1 MTVAV
6 SAEKILRELHELWA
20 NLAKA
25 ETEDQSTAVL
35 RACSMTLIVATEE
48 IEESEPVGEAIACLM
63 REHPSRAVVLRVMR
77 DATGMLDSRVF
88 AQCWTPFGGRQ
99 QICCEQI
106 EITVSPD
113 MIADVTALIPGI
125 VVPDLPVVLWCRTG
139 PLILMPEFQK
149 TLDLADKLIVD
160 SSDFGDTRESLRRM
174 MAVHETGRCFADLNW
189 TRLTRWR
196 EAVSQAFDPVATRE
210 KLKDLSQ
217 LVIAYRTPETPITAW
232 YLAAWV
238 QVALGRDIP
247 TRMEVSSGKSGRTI
261 QEVTLSGPGI
271 LISVARTESNA
282 VQVKVDSLDSC
293 AIFPRHAEHQL
304 VDEELSLLNSDSLYD
319 SVLKKA
325 FELAHSVREGG

>member
-1 MTVAV
+1 MTEIV
-6 SAEKILRELHELWA
+6 SAEKILRELYELWA

-48 IEESEPVGEAIACLM
+48 KEESEPVGEVLACLM
-63 REHPSRAVVLRVMR
+63 REHPSRAVVLRVTPGT
-77 DATGMLDSRVF
+77 TGLLDSRVF
-88 AQCWTPFGGRQ
+88 AECWMPYGGRQ

-106 EITVSPD
+106 EITVSAD
-113 MIADVTALIPGI
+113 MISDVTALIPGI

-139 PLILMPEFQK
+139 SLISMSEFQK
-149 TLDLADKLIVD
+149 ALQLADKLIID
-160 SSDFGDTRESLRRM
+160 SSDFGDTRETLRHMLSARKS
-174 MAVHETGRCFADLNW
+174 RSSFADLNW

-196 EAVSQAFDPVATRE
+196 EAIAQAFDPGATRA
-210 KLKDLSQ
+210 KLNDLNE
-217 LVIAYRTPETPITAW
+217 LIIAYRTPETPITAW

-238 QVALGRDIP
+238 QLALGRAIP
-247 TRMEVSSGKSGRTI
+247 ARMEVSSGKSGRTI

-271 LISVARTESNA
+271 SISVARTEGNSVN
-282 VQVKVDSLDSC
+282 VQVDGLDSS

-304 VDEELSLLNSDSLYD
+304 LSEELSLLESDPLYD

-325 FELAHSVREGG
+325 FELAYSVREGG